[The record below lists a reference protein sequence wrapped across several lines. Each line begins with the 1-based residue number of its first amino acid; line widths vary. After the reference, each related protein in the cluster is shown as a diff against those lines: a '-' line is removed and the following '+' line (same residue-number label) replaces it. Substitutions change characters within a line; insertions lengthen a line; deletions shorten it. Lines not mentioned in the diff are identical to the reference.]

1 MPNSG
6 RRRGSLFGI
15 AGLAAAASA
24 ALIAAAL
31 LLVAVLLWRTLPDRE
46 QTLRIPGL
54 GHPVAVSFDAVG
66 IPRIEAASGEDAA
79 AALGFV
85 HARDR
90 MFQMEL
96 MRRVGSGRV
105 SEIAGRAAL
114 PLDRMMRTLGLRLRA
129 EAAYPLL
136 PAPDRRLLDA
146 YARGVNAEIAARG
159 RFIAPEF
166 LLLGRPE
173 PWTPADSLLWG
184 RLMALSLGANWRT
197 ELARLAASTTVPL
210 ARQLALR
217 PASGDVPSPQARLA
231 EPRLAEPHL
240 ARLAAALDRLLPRFP
255 AAFTL
260 PEEASDEWAVDGAHS
275 ATGSPLLAGDPHL
288 ALGFP
293 AVWYLARITRPGAVL
308 TGATAPGA
316 PFLVIGQNG
325 HIAWTF
331 TSSEADTQDLFIEH
345 PGPGGTYLTPDGPR
359 PFLSRRE
366 SIRVR
371 GQPDSVI
378 TIRETRH
385 GPLISD
391 ILPDINDGHGQGRL
405 LAVCMEA
412 LAAVT
417 PTHQDAASSL
427 FALDDATTVEQAGAV
442 AATSTAPVQNLLVAD
457 RSRIA
462 QFTTGIVPI
471 RRQGDGSFPQDGA
484 DGEHD
489 WTASASGDR
498 LPHVV
503 APPSGHLLNGN
514 ERTSPADFPVFMGRD
529 WPDDWRARRIRVL
542 LASRPRHDVAGFAG
556 MQSDTASSFAA
567 AILPGLLA
575 RLAARPPE
583 EFPARALALLHGW
596 DGSMSAAAPQPLI
609 FNAWMQRFVADM
621 LQRDGITESVTAPW
635 PDFVAFL
642 LSSQGAAWCGG
653 DCTPALL
660 RALDEATARIAE
672 TQGNDPASWRW
683 SAAHRAVFDN
693 AFLHALPL
701 VGRLARRSIP
711 VSGDET
717 TLLRAGHA
725 VLGDFAAEHGAAY
738 RGVYDL
744 ADPEAS
750 RFILT
755 PGQSGNWL
763 SGNAWNLMQQ
773 WASGASM
780 TIPRRP
786 GSVSATVSLT
796 P

>member
-1 MPNSG
+1 MLRSG
-6 RRRGSLFGI
+6 RRRGPALGI
-15 AGLAAAASA
+15 AGLAAAGLA
-24 ALIAAAL
+24 AVLATGIVLAAI
-31 LLVAVLLWRTLPDRE
+31 LLWRTLPGRD

-54 GHPVAVSFDAVG
+54 GHPVAITFDAVG
-66 IPRIEAASGEDAA
+66 IPRIEAGSAEDAA
-79 AALGFV
+79 AALGFA

-96 MRRVGSGRV
+96 MRRVGSGRI

-114 PLDRMMRTLGLRLRA
+114 PLDRMMRTLGLRVRA
-129 EAAYPLL
+129 EAAYPML
-136 PAPDRRLLDA
+136 PPHDRRLLDA

-166 LLLGRPE
+166 LLLGPPE
-173 PWTPADSLLWG
+173 PWTPTDSLLWG

-197 ELARLAASTTVPL
+197 ELARLAASSRLPL
-210 ARQLALR
+210 TRQLALR
-217 PASGDVPSPQARLA
+217 PVSGDVPAPQASVADPSLT
-231 EPRLAEPHL
+231 
-240 ARLAAALDRLLPRFP
+240 RLAAELDRRLPRFP

-260 PEEASDEWAVDGAHS
+260 PDEASDEWAVDGAHS
-275 ATGSPLLAGDPHL
+275 QTGAPLLAGDPHL

-293 AVWYLARITRPGAVL
+293 AVWYLARISRPGAVL

-345 PGPGGTYLTPDGPR
+345 PGPPGTYLTPDGPH
-359 PFLSRRE
+359 PFLTRRE
-366 SIRVR
+366 TIRVR
-371 GQPDSVI
+371 GQPDSVL
-378 TIRETRH
+378 TVRETRH

-391 ILPDINDGHGQGRL
+391 ILPDMTDGHGQGRL
-405 LAVCMEA
+405 LAVAMEA
-412 LAAVT
+412 LAPVT
-417 PTHQDAASSL
+417 PTHRDAASSL
-427 FALDDATTVEQAGAV
+427 FALGDAASVEQAGAV

-457 RSRIA
+457 RTRIA

-471 RRQGDGSFPQDGA
+471 RKGGDGSFPQDGA
-484 DGEHD
+484 DGAHD
-489 WTASASGDR
+489 WIASASGDR

-503 APPSGHLLNGN
+503 APTSGHLLNGN
-514 ERTSPADFPVFMGRD
+514 ERTSPLDFPVYMGRD

-556 MQSDTASSFAA
+556 MQSDTASAFAA
-567 AILPGLLA
+567 AVLPDLLS
-575 RLAARPPE
+575 RLAAHPPD
-583 EFPARALALLHGW
+583 EFPARALALLRGW

-609 FNAWMQRFVADM
+609 FNAWMQRFVADT
-621 LQRDGITESVTAPW
+621 LQRDGIAEAVAAPW
-635 PDFVAFL
+635 PDFAAFL
-642 LSSQGAAWCGG
+642 LSARGAVWCGG

-660 RALDEATARIAE
+660 RALDAATARIAE
-672 TQGNDPASWRW
+672 IQGNDPASWRW

-693 AFLHALPL
+693 TFLRALPL
-701 VGRLARRSIP
+701 IGRLARRSIAI
-711 VSGDET
+711 SGDET
-717 TLLRAGHA
+717 TLLRAGSGA
-725 VLGDFAAEHGAAY
+725 LGDFDADHGAAY

-750 RFILT
+750 RFIVT

-763 SGNAWNLMQQ
+763 SGNAWNLMQH
-773 WASGASM
+773 WASGATM

-786 GSVSATVSLT
+786 GSVSATASLT

>member
-6 RRRGSLFGI
+6 RSRGRSLGI
-15 AGLAAAASA
+15 AGFAAAGVA
-24 ALIAAAL
+24 ATVAAGL
-31 LLVAVLLWRTLPDRE
+31 LLVAVLLWRTLPDRD
-46 QTLRIPGL
+46 QRLAVPGL
-54 GHPVAVSFDAVG
+54 GHAVAISFDAVG
-66 IPRIEAASGEDAA
+66 VPRIEAASAEDAA

-114 PLDRMMRTLGLRLRA
+114 PLDRMMRTLGLRARA
-129 EAAYPLL
+129 EAAYPML
-136 PAPDRRLLDA
+136 PPPDRRLLDA

-173 PWTPADSLLWG
+173 PWTPTDSLLWG

-197 ELARLAASTTVPL
+197 ELARLAASTKLPL

-217 PASGDVPSPQARLA
+217 PASGDVLSPQASVA
-231 EPRLAEPHL
+231 DPHL
-240 ARLAAALDRLLPRFP
+240 ARLAAALDARLPRFP

-275 ATGSPLLAGDPHL
+275 LTGAPLLAGDPHL

-293 AVWYLARITRPGAVL
+293 SVWYLARITRPDAVL

-345 PGPGGTYLTPDGPR
+345 AGPNGTYLTPDGPR

-366 SIRVR
+366 TIRVR

-378 TIRETRH
+378 TVRETRH

-391 ILPDINDGHGQGRL
+391 ILPDMNDGQGQGRL
-405 LAVCMEA
+405 LAVSMEA
-412 LAAVT
+412 LAPVT

-427 FALDDATTVEQAGAV
+427 FALDDAATVQQAGAV

-457 RSRIA
+457 RDRIA

-471 RRQGDGSFPQDGA
+471 RRHGDGSFPQDGA
-484 DGEHD
+484 DGVHD
-489 WTASASGDR
+489 WIASASGDR

-514 ERTSPADFPVFMGRD
+514 ERTSPLDFPVYMGRD
-529 WPDDWRARRIRVL
+529 WPDDWRARRIRAL

-556 MQSDTASSFAA
+556 MQSDTASGFAA
-567 AILPGLLA
+567 AILPGLLS
-575 RLAARPPE
+575 RLAAHPPD

-609 FNAWMQRFVADM
+609 FNAWMQRFASDM
-621 LQRDGITESVTAPW
+621 LQRDGIAESVAAPW
-635 PDFVAFL
+635 PDFVDFL
-642 LSSQGAAWCGG
+642 LSARGAAWCGG

-660 RALDEATARIAE
+660 RALDDATARIAE

-693 AFLHALPL
+693 AFLRALPL

-711 VSGDET
+711 VSGDDT
-717 TLLRAGHA
+717 TLLRAGSA
-725 VLGDFAAEHGAAY
+725 TLGEFDANHGAAY

-750 RFILT
+750 RFIVT

-763 SGNAWNLMQQ
+763 SEDAWNLMQH
-773 WASGASM
+773 WASGATM

-786 GSVSATVSLT
+786 GSVSATASLT